1 MLWKLPGLPF
11 SVEGVT
17 LLPSAV
23 YTRAGSFPLPAD
35 SDSYYLRSNSSQL
48 LYFVNFVIT
57 QWVFSYF
64 PLLGII
70 SF

>member
-11 SVEGVT
+11 SVEGAI

-23 YTRAGSFPLPAD
+23 YTRAGSSPLTAD
-35 SDSYYLRSNSSQL
+35 SYSYYLRSNSSQL

-64 PLLGII
+64 PLLGIV